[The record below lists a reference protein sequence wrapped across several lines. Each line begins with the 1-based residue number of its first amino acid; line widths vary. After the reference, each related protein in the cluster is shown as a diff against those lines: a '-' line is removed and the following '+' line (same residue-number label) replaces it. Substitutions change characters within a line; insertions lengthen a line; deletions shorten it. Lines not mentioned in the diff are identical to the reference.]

1 MTRRTTVLA
10 AVLASAALVLTS
22 ACTASTAALP
32 AGPACGHPRVQEVAH
47 VNDATSLTQALSTAV
62 PGEAVVLAPGTY
74 LGHFLATTAG
84 TESAPILLCGGSD
97 SVLEGGANG
106 YTLHLDQADWW
117 EISGLSI
124 HGGEKG
130 LVIDSTSHTT
140 ITFLRVA
147 GTAQEAV
154 HLRSTSS
161 HNTLKAL
168 HIDHTGQV
176 TPRFGEGIYIGSA
189 KENWCRYTS
198 CDPDRSDDNTI
209 TDCVFGP
216 GITAENIDIK
226 EGTTGGTVTGN
237 SFDGAGAAAVDSW
250 VDVKGN
256 DWVIHD
262 NTGVHAP
269 RDGAQVHVRLPG
281 WGRRT
286 TFTANKFRVRSDGY
300 GIRVQPGAPDTTV
313 ACNNVV
319 LGPAA
324 GLSNIGCKETR

>member
-1 MTRRTTVLA
+1 MSRPTTLLTV
-10 AVLASAALVLTS
+10 VLASAALVLTS
-22 ACTASTAALP
+22 ACSASTAALP
-32 AGPACGHPRVQEVAH
+32 GGPACGHPQVQQVAH
-47 VNDATSLTQALSTAV
+47 VSDAASLAQALNTAV

-74 LGHFLATTAG
+74 RGHFLATTTG
-84 TESAPILLCGGSD
+84 TESAPILLCGSAD
-97 SVLEGGANG
+97 SVLEGGTNG

-117 EISGLSI
+117 NISGLTI

-130 LVIDSTSHTT
+130 LVLDATSDTT
-140 ITFLRVA
+140 ITLVRIS

-154 HLRSTSS
+154 HLRAASS

-168 HIDHTGQV
+168 HIDHTGRA

-198 CDPDRSDDNTI
+198 CDPDRSDGNTI
-209 TDCVFGP
+209 TDCAFGP

-226 EGTTGGTVTGN
+226 EGTTGGMVTGN
-237 SFDGAGAAAVDSW
+237 SFDGTGAAAVDSW

-262 NTGVHAP
+262 NTGVHSP

-281 WGRRT
+281 WGRGT
-286 TFTANKFRVRSDGY
+286 TFTANTFRVRPDGY
-300 GIRVQPGAPDTTV
+300 GIRVQPGAANTTV
-313 ACNNVV
+313 ACNNAVI
-319 LGPAA
+319 GPAA
-324 GLSNIGCKETR
+324 GLSNIGCKDSR